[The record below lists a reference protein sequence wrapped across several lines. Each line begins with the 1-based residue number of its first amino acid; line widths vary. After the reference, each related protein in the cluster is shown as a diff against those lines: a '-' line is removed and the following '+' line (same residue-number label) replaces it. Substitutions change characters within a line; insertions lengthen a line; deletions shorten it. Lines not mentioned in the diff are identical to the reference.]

1 MASMAVAIPTPDTID
16 AAFLTRVLRANGHNE
31 VSVRSFRAERIGT
44 GQLGTCMRYT
54 LELAGGTR
62 DAPRS
67 LVGKFPSDDPLSRA
81 TGEQLGNYY
90 REVMFYRELASRL
103 PVAKPRCYFAEVA
116 GRGSDF
122 AILLED
128 MAPAKQGDQL
138 AGCSVA
144 VARAAVR
151 ELVKLHAPTWQDE
164 SLRGKDWI
172 EERTAEKGSEWREM
186 YRASLAPFLAR
197 FGSRLADDEREIIA
211 AVADSKGPPF
221 AYPAEPWALVHID
234 FRLDNLLIDES
245 VTPPRVAVVDWQ
257 SVVLQSPLSDL
268 AYFLGASLLPEV
280 RRPVERELVR
290 EYHDGLV
297 AAGVRGYDF
306 ARCWDD
312 YRRGAFAGFS
322 VTVIAS
328 VIVQETARG
337 NEMFTVMARRH
348 SRHALDL
355 ASAEFL

>member
-1 MASMAVAIPTPDTID
+1 MRPMAPAIPTPETID
-16 AAFLTRVLRANGHNE
+16 AQWLTALLRESGHPG
-31 VSVRSFRAERIGT
+31 VSVAEFRAERIGT
-44 GQLGTCMRYT
+44 GQIGKCIRFE
-54 LELAGGTR
+54 LELAGDTR
-62 DAPRS
+62 GAPRS

-81 TGEQLGNYY
+81 TGEQLGNYH
-90 REVMFYRELASRL
+90 REVMFYRELAARL
-103 PVAKPRCYFAEVA
+103 PISKPRCYFAEIA

-128 MAPAKQGDQL
+128 MAPAVQGNQR

-151 ELVKLHAPTWQDE
+151 ELVKLHAPTWHDT
-164 SLRGKDWI
+164 SLCGLDWI
-172 EERTAEKGSEWREM
+172 EERTPDKGAPWREM

-197 FGSRLADDEREIIA
+197 FAPVLADDEREIIA
-211 AVADSKGPPF
+211 RVADSKGPPF

-257 SVVLQSPLSDL
+257 SMVLQSPLSDL

-297 AAGVRGYDF
+297 AAGVRDYDF

-337 NEMFTVMARRH
+337 NEMFTAMARRH
-348 SRHALDL
+348 ARHALDL
-355 ASAEFL
+355 GSAEFL